1 VLSVCD
7 DVCVPCVCVF
17 VCGCVKIV
25 KFNNN
30 KQSTITAAATNY
42 NSNKKIILPTI
53 NLHWGKWFIL
63 SFLNRLED

>member
-30 KQSTITAAATNY
+30 KQSTKTAAATNY
-42 NSNKKIILPTI
+42 NSNKKLFCQQSTFT
-53 NLHWGKWFIL
+53 GASGL
-63 SFLNRLED
+63 SYLF